1 MFGSKESAAPQ
12 GATTLIAPG
21 ARVEGDLQFSGCLE
35 IEGTVIG
42 NIRSEEKGAGV
53 RVLNGGLLEG
63 EIWVGDVI
71 VNGHVR
77 GNIHASNLVKL
88 ASKAVIEGN
97 IHYSLIEVEKGAE
110 VMGNFVLEQPI
121 NNVSAFPKDNS
132 VADG

>member
-1 MFGSKESAAPQ
+1 MFGNKESAVPQ

-21 ARVEGDLQFSGCLE
+21 GAR
-35 IEGTVIG
+35 
-42 NIRSEEKGAGV
+42 V

-110 VMGNFVLEQPI
+110 VMGNFVLEQSI
-121 NNVSAFPKDNS
+121 NNVCAFPKDNS
-132 VADG
+132 AADG

>member
-1 MFGSKESAAPQ
+1 MFGNKESAVPQ

-42 NIRSEEKGAGV
+42 NIRSEEKGARV

-110 VMGNFVLEQPI
+110 VMGNFVLEQSI
-121 NNVSAFPKDNS
+121 SNVCAFPKDNS
-132 VADG
+132 AADG